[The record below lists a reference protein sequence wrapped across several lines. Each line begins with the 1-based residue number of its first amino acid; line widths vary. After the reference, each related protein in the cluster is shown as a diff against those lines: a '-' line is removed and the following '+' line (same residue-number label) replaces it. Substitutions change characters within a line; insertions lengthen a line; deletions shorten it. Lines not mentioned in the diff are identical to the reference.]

1 MALEY
6 LNDGA
11 VSFAA
16 ANWSAATGF
25 ADNATLVATLTG
37 QTVSSDLDWSG
48 LTTGINRF
56 YVTVGS
62 NGSIGTSASG
72 SLKVDID
79 DSTGDWSS
87 ANATRSRLEVFA
99 NSGQFYINAG
109 GASGVISNS
118 FVDTGG
124 TFYFTGGT
132 WTLAKITRGTFNVNE
147 SSTLGTLWV
156 WGPASGTIEAKTS
169 GLTTLNMLGGPGNAG
184 GNVILRRAGT
194 TINLYGGTLTY
205 AALSGTTTTV
215 NIYGGTFIHQAGA
228 ITTVNGYGGA
238 YVARLKRA
246 ATIGTFNRELPLAF
260 TGDDPLLT
268 ITTSVALNPKIDL

>member
-1 MALEY
+1 MALAY
-6 LNDGA
+6 LNAGA

-16 ANWSAATGF
+16 ANWSDATGF
-25 ADNATLVATLTG
+25 ADNATLVAKLTG
-37 QTVSSDLDWSG
+37 QTVSSDLDYSG
-48 LTTGINRF
+48 LTTGINRL

-87 ANATRSRLEVFA
+87 ANSTRSRLEMFA

-118 FVDTGG
+118 FIDTGG

-147 SSTLGTLWV
+147 SSTLVTLWV

-169 GLTTLNMLGGPGNAG
+169 GLTTLHMLGGS
-184 GNVILRRAGT
+184 VVLRRAGT
-194 TINLYGGTLTY
+194 TINLYGGTLRY

-215 NIYGGTFIHQAGA
+215 NIYGGTFIHEAGA

-238 YVARLKRA
+238 YVAKLERA

-268 ITTSVALNPKIDL
+268 ITTSVALNPKVDL

>member
-6 LNDGA
+6 LNAGA

-25 ADNATLVATLTG
+25 VDNATLVAKLTG
-37 QTVSSDLDWSG
+37 QTISADLDWSG

-56 YVTVGS
+56 LLPVGS
-62 NGSIGTSASG
+62 NGSVGTSAQG
-72 SLKVDID
+72 SLIVDID

-118 FVDTGG
+118 FIDTGG

-132 WTLAKITRGTFNVNE
+132 FTLAKVTRGTFNVNE
-147 SSTLGTLWV
+147 STTLGTLWV
-156 WGPASGTIEAKTS
+156 WGPASGTIAPKTS
-169 GLTTLNMLGGPGNAG
+169 GLTTLHVLGGVG
-184 GNVILRRAGT
+184 GVGGTVVCQRAGT
-194 TINLYGGTLTY
+194 TINLYGGTLRYT
-205 AALSGTTTTV
+205 ALSGTTTTV
-215 NIYGGTFIHQAGA
+215 NIYGGTFIHEAGA

-238 YVARLKRA
+238 YVARLERA
-246 ATIGTFNRELPLAF
+246 ATIGTFNRELPLSF